1 MPITFVSAFLDLAED
16 RKGLRT
22 RDMYISHFKKL
33 ADTGINIHLFLNEA
47 SRCVYDIFALYSN
60 IYIEW
65 IELDV
70 LKSFTVGSLPAI
82 RNMDKDTVNYLIIM
96 NAKPEFV
103 YRAIQRN
110 VFEGNS
116 YYWIDFG
123 IFHVIKNEESQ
134 QYLKD
139 ISSKEISNL
148 IIPGCIQLSND
159 YFNQICWRFCGGV
172 FAGDKDSLVSF
183 YKTITR
189 EYDTI
194 VREKGLTWEVN
205 LWAYLE
211 SEGKIN
217 PVWVHADHNDT
228 ILRIPV
234 EYLL

>member
-1 MPITFVSAFLDLAED
+1 MPITFVSAFLDLSED

-47 SRCVYDIFALYSN
+47 SRCVYDIFSLYSN

-70 LKSFTVGSLPAI
+70 LKSFTVGSLPTL
-82 RNMDKDTVNYLIIM
+82 RNIEKDTVNYLIIM

-148 IIPGCIQLSND
+148 IIPGCIQLNND
-159 YFNQICWRFCGGV
+159 YFNQITWRFCGGV
-172 FAGDKDSLVSF
+172 FAGDKDSLVTF